1 MISVF
6 VVEDEVRILE
16 TTIAMVEELGY
27 TVCGSAA
34 TIDRAYQGIVECH
47 PDLVLLDIEL
57 GKETSFDLLS
67 RFPSIDFQVLFIT
80 AHQKYALD
88 AFKFSAVDFLLKPL
102 SYSALEAALKRV
114 DEVQPAQQKEQL
126 ETLQFNLANRQE
138 EQKIILKTQDKIWIL
153 ELHEIVFCESD
164 LSYTI
169 FHTASERIIV
179 SKTMGYYEGLLTAYG
194 FFRVHKSFLVN
205 VNHVKKIHKM
215 DGGEAELSNGSR
227 VPISQRRKEEFLKL
241 IDSQGLY

>member
-1 MISVF
+1 MISVY

-34 TIDRAYQGIVECH
+34 TIDDAFQGIQKH
-47 PDLVLLDIEL
+47 RPDLVLLDIEL
-57 GKETSFDLLS
+57 GKQNSFDLLS

-114 DEVQPAQQKEQL
+114 DELHPAEHMDQL
-126 ETLQFNLANRQE
+126 ETLQYNLTNTQE
-138 EQKIILKTQDKIWIL
+138 DQKIILKTQDKIWIL
-153 ELHEIVFCESD
+153 RLNEIVFCESD

-169 FHTASERIIV
+169 FQTAAERIIV
-179 SKTMGYYEGLLTAYG
+179 SKTMGYYEGLLVGYG

-205 VNHVKKIHKM
+205 VSHVKKIHKS

-227 VPISQRRKEEFLKL
+227 VPISQRRKEEFLKI